1 MSVKNL
7 GFSIPVNA
15 MNIVPLI
22 TISISNEIA
31 VKPVKSIIVKNAIKK
46 AKSAESVLM
55 DITTSTESVNGSVQQ
70 DTKKIQI

>member
-7 GFSIPVNA
+7 GFSIPVSA
-15 MNIVPLI
+15 MNIVPSI

-31 VKPVKSIIVKNAIKK
+31 VKPVKSIIVKNVIKK
-46 AKSAESVLM
+46 AKSAGNVLM
-55 DITTSTESVNGSVQQ
+55 DISTSTESVNGSVQQ